1 MQRKIIHADCD
12 CFFAA
17 VEMRDDPSLRDI
29 PFAIGGDPGRRGVIS
44 TCNYPARE
52 FGIHSAMASAL
63 AVKRCPQLRILPGN
77 MDKYREASAQIDTIF
92 RQYTDLVEPLSLDEA
107 FLDVSQSDQCHGS
120 ATRMAQQI
128 RQQVVEEVGIT
139 ISAGVAPN
147 KFLAKVASDWQ
158 KPDGLT
164 VVSPDQVDE
173 FVRQLPVKKIPGVG
187 PVTAAKLAEKGVSR
201 CEELQRYSLEE
212 LQQWMGRMGESL
224 YQRCRGI
231 DHRQVQPTRERKSLS
246 VEHTFVKDLPDLEA
260 CQGPLVN
267 LFEQLQQRLA
277 RKASTKPIGGV
288 LVKLK
293 FDDFTTTTVE
303 TRIDSCRFDRVSLPL
318 YRPLLSQGFERCRR
332 PVRLLGIGVR
342 FSEDLSDAPDQ
353 LGFPF

>member
-52 FGIHSAMASAL
+52 FGIHSAMASGL

-77 MDKYREASAQIDTIF
+77 MDKYREASAQIDKIF

-107 FLDVSQSDQCHGS
+107 FLDVSHSEQCHGS
-120 ATRMAQQI
+120 ATRMAEQI
-128 RQQVVEEVGIT
+128 RRQVAQEVGIT

-164 VVSPDQVDE
+164 VIRPEQVDD

-212 LQQWMGRMGESL
+212 LQEWMGRMGERL

-231 DHRQVQPTRERKSLS
+231 DHREVQPVRERKSLS
-246 VEHTFVKDLPDLEA
+246 VEHTFATDLPDLDA
-260 CQGPLVN
+260 CHEPLVE
-267 LFEQLQQRLA
+267 LFKKLQLRLA
-277 RKASTKPIGGV
+277 RKGENKPIAGV
-288 LVKLK
+288 LLKLK
-293 FDDFTTTTVE
+293 FDDFSSTTVE
-303 TRIDSCRFDRVSLPL
+303 TRIDSCGYDRIHLAL
-318 YRPLLSQGFERCRR
+318 YRPLLSQGFERGRR
-332 PVRLLGIGVR
+332 PVRLLGVGVR
-342 FSEDLSDAPDQ
+342 FTDDLPVAATQ
-353 LGFPF
+353 LALPF